1 MRGTAEINRQME
13 GEQAMTQHDA
23 REQGFRREEGDEQE
37 PKTVWGHSLAGAAVC
52 LGTGATIALIA
63 ILG

>member
-1 MRGTAEINRQME
+1 ME

-23 REQGFRREEGDEQE
+23 REQSFRREEGDEQE
-37 PKTVWGHSLAGAAVC
+37 PKTVWGHSLAAAAVC

>member
-1 MRGTAEINRQME
+1 
-13 GEQAMTQHDA
+13 MTQHDA

-37 PKTVWGHSLAGAAVC
+37 PTVWGHSLAAAVVC

>member
-1 MRGTAEINRQME
+1 
-13 GEQAMTQHDA
+13 MTQHDA
-23 REQGFRREEGDEQE
+23 RDQGIRREEDDEQE
-37 PKTVWGHSLAGAAVC
+37 PKTVWGHSLAAAAVC

>member
-1 MRGTAEINRQME
+1 ME

-23 REQGFRREEGDEQE
+23 REQGFRREGDEQE
-37 PKTVWGHSLAGAAVC
+37 PKTVWGHSLAAAAVC

>member
-1 MRGTAEINRQME
+1 
-13 GEQAMTQHDA
+13 MTNHEPPDHDTQY
-23 REQGFRREEGDEQE
+23 EDE
-37 PKTVWGHSLAGAAVC
+37 PRNAFGGHSLAAAAVC